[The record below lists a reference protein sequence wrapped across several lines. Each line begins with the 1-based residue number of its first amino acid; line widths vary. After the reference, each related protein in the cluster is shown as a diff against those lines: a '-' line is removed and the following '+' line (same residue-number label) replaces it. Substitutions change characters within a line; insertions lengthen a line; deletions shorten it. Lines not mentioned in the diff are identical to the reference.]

1 MKKIFLI
8 AVLSFLFNSLFA
20 QTKRKTPN
28 PDEQLKKIDSTNK
41 AAIGK
46 PYLDFEH
53 ISDDGI
59 TYSNKNLLGKKYY
72 INFWFQACHPCME
85 EMDALMGLNNKIK
98 NTNNEFI
105 SFTFDSPE
113 VVARIRK
120 ERNLNFKIICVSREE
135 CSRLMIAGGFPTHI
149 IVDEKGN
156 VEFTRTLRT
165 MTNKEIIKKVESIL
179 TNKL

>member
-1 MKKIFLI
+1 MKKIFL
-8 AVLSFLFNSLFA
+8 FLVFAFSIVTLFA
-20 QTKRKTPN
+20 QVKRKRMN
-28 PDEQLKKIDSTNK
+28 PDNELKKMDSINK

-53 ISDDGI
+53 IRDDGI
-59 TYSNKNLLGKKYY
+59 TYSKKNLLGKKYY

-85 EMDALMGLNNKIK
+85 EMDALIELNNKIK

-113 VVARIRK
+113 TVERIRK
-120 ERNLNFKIICVSREE
+120 ERNLNFKIICVSNEE
-135 CSRLMIAGGFPTHI
+135 CHRLMIAGGFPTHI

-156 VEFTRTLRT
+156 IEYTRTSSLE
-165 MTNKEIIKKVESIL
+165 TNKEIIKKVESIL

>member
-1 MKKIFLI
+1 MKKIFLFLVFAFSI
-8 AVLSFLFNSLFA
+8 ATLFA
-20 QTKRKTPN
+20 QIKRKPPTP
-28 PDEQLKKIDSTNK
+28 DDQLKKNDSINK

-53 ISDDGI
+53 IGDDGI
-59 TYSNKNLLGKKYY
+59 TYSKKNLLGKKYY

-85 EMDALMGLNNKIK
+85 EMDALIELNNKIK

-135 CSRLMIAGGFPTHI
+135 CNRLMVAGGFPTHI

-156 VEFTRTLRT
+156 IEFTRTSWT
-165 MTNKEIIKKVESIL
+165 MKNKEIIKKVESIL

>member
-1 MKKIFLI
+1 MKKIFSLI
-8 AVLSFLFNSLFA
+8 VLLFFATTLFA
-20 QTKRKTPN
+20 QVKRKRVNT
-28 PDEQLKKIDSTNK
+28 DIELKKIDSTNK

-53 ISDDGI
+53 IGDDGI
-59 TYSNKNLLGKKYY
+59 TYSKKNLLGKKYY

-85 EMDALMGLNNKIK
+85 EMDALIELNNKIK

-156 VEFTRTLRT
+156 VEFTITSWT